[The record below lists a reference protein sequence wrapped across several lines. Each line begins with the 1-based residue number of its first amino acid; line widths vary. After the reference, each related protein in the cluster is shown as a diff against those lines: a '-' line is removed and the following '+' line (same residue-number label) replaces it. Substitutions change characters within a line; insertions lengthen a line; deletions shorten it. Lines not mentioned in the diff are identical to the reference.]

1 MGHNLQESDSGIPMN
16 WISATARESSGR
28 AVKLA
33 RLTPKFDE
41 KRHRVYYDLL
51 SRAVDDEGVRNV
63 ALTGAYGTGKSSVL
77 DELRR
82 HRQRDMVEISLST
95 ISPPRHGDKGDN
107 AGNAEINLIQ
117 KEIVK
122 QLLYRLPSHKTPRS
136 KFRRASKPQ
145 TAREWTFASLVS
157 ALMVTLALVL
167 GLLQPLVE
175 PVVSE
180 PWGQPVL
187 VYIVIAGALAW
198 IISAVRKLLTGGST
212 MSASVGA
219 GITSVTLSSA
229 SSTYFDEYLD
239 EIVYFFQAS
248 RTKIVVIE
256 DIDRFDDVE
265 IFDTLRSLNVLLNS
279 SSSLGR
285 IVFVYA
291 IRDSVFEQIEGVRNP
306 DKDDPVRQAVRI
318 GGRPKF
324 FDVIIPVVPF
334 VNADNARDLMSRAMK
349 SGDFS
354 ISPAAIRMSAR
365 YTADMR
371 LIHNIRNEFEVY
383 RNRLIA
389 PQTHVYGIS
398 DDLVFAMV
406 VFKNVFPTDF
416 EKIRH
421 KGSTL
426 DHLYESWRDLVR
438 VNLGSEVDRLNKL
451 RKESMLGE
459 TAEKRAQQWA
469 RLFQKRVQVLE
480 SGLQAVHGSGAVVG
494 LVGEVDE
501 LKLRESAAWTA
512 IASGEPLRLRAKVPQ
527 GQTLGFTF
535 AIDQLAVLL
544 GIPLQST
551 EWASVD
557 SENVEKEIL
566 ACEENIRFLRHHTW
580 EELAVRPEFTLQRGD
595 EELTFNDLI
604 SAELCSPLVEDL
616 VRHGFITSHF
626 ALYTSM
632 YYGTHLG
639 PEALEYIRRC
649 VEPGKPDILFEL
661 SEDAVQQLLTD
672 QGAEN
677 DDAAE
682 VFRDPSMRNVSIV
695 DYLLKNR
702 PLAVGAIAK
711 ELARWGTE
719 EAEFVAIYCSKGQ
732 VPGSLLAALAAYW
745 SGILHYTIVK
755 APLPAEK
762 RVPAADAVLG
772 ALVKS
777 VAYSVDTSVRDF
789 LEEHATKLDSVISP
803 ASSEEAAIRLGIFL
817 ACDARLLDV
826 APLNSIARDFVLDN
840 GLYAV
845 TRGNLLELNHHGSIA
860 LDELRDTD
868 KRVYS
873 HAVAHLNDY
882 LEAFSEDATAHT
894 IDDPLQFAEIL
905 RQAGQSGPAADVRRL
920 VSYSS
925 ANCVVPEL
933 TEVPSVVWPT
943 IMAMGRTSATFRN
956 IQSYIN
962 DVGAVDEALA
972 DFLEKH
978 DVIECDEDSDP
989 LEDRRRIAQHLLNAS
1004 DVLPDGDARIEL
1016 ALQLAP
1022 GEFPADGIV
1031 ADRGTFAKRL
1041 IEEQLVPDD
1050 EETFSSSLMADWPS
1064 REAAIAVS
1072 GGFVSF
1078 VSPKTLPASQVPLML
1093 TSALVPSE
1101 AKKIVVQR
1109 LTEYLSSGT
1118 KAEAEEIASAL
1129 NKNGWRVA
1137 SVRIEALIGQGVSAA
1152 QIIPLLA
1159 RSSSISPDEMRALL
1173 RMMGQPYSSLADPS
1187 HRPVYVP
1194 NDRAHHELVD
1204 RLRGITVSSDKEDG
1218 AQIRVNLVRKER

>member
-1 MGHNLQESDSGIPMN
+1 MGHNLQESDSGIPMS
-16 WISATARESSGR
+16 WISPTSRESSGR
-28 AVKLA
+28 AIKLA

-82 HRQRDMVEISLST
+82 HRERDIVEISLST
-95 ISPPRHGDKGDN
+95 ISPPRHGDRDDN

-136 KFRRASKPQ
+136 KFRRASKPR
-145 TAREWTFASLVS
+145 TAREWTFASLAS

-180 PWGQPVL
+180 PWGRPVL

-198 IISAVRKLLTGGST
+198 IISGVRRLLTGGST

-265 IFDTLRSLNVLLNS
+265 IFDTLRALNVLLNS
-279 SSSLGR
+279 SSSLDR

-291 IRDSVFEQIEGVRNP
+291 IRDSVFEAIEGVHNS
-306 DKDDPVRQAVRI
+306 DNDPVRQAVRI

-349 SGDFS
+349 SDDFS
-354 ISPAAIRMSAR
+354 ISPAVIRMSAR
-365 YTADMR
+365 YAADMR

-389 PQTHVYGIS
+389 PRAHVYGIS

-406 VFKNVFPTDF
+406 VFKNVFPSDF

-421 KGSTL
+421 KNSML
-426 DHLYESWRDLVR
+426 DRLYESWRELVR
-438 VNLGSEVDRLNKL
+438 VNLNSEVDRLNKL
-451 RKESMLGE
+451 RGASMLGE

-469 RLFQKRVQVLE
+469 RLFQKRVHVLE
-480 SGLQAVHGSGAVVG
+480 SGLQAVHGSGATFG
-494 LVGEVDE
+494 LVGELDE
-501 LKLRESAAWTA
+501 SKLRESAVWTA

-527 GQTLGFTF
+527 GQTLSFTF

-544 GIPLQST
+544 GIPLQTT
-551 EWASVD
+551 EWESVD
-557 SENVEKEIL
+557 SEKVEKEIL
-566 ACEENIRFLRHHTW
+566 ACEENVRFLRHHTW
-580 EELAVRPEFTLQRGD
+580 EELAVRPEFTLQHGD
-595 EELTFNDLI
+595 KELTFNDLI
-604 SAELCSPLVEDL
+604 SAELRSPLVEEL

-639 PEALEYIRRC
+639 PEALEYVRRC

-695 DYLLKNR
+695 DYLLKHR
-702 PLAVGAIAK
+702 PLAVGPIAK
-711 ELARWGTE
+711 ELATWGTDE
-719 EAEFVAIYCSKGQ
+719 TEFVATYCSKGQ
-732 VPGSLLAALAAYW
+732 EPGSLLAALAAYW
-745 SGILHYTIVK
+745 SGILQYTIVQ

-762 RVPAADAVLG
+762 RVPAVDAVLSV
-772 ALVKS
+772 LVES
-777 VAYSVDTSVRDF
+777 ITYSVDTSVKEF
-789 LEEHATKLDSVISP
+789 LEEHAAQLVSLISP
-803 ASSEEAAIRLGIFL
+803 ASSDEAAIRLGIFL
-817 ACDARLLDV
+817 ACDARFLDV
-826 APLNSIARDFVLDN
+826 APLNSIARDFALDN

-845 TRGNLLELNHHGSIA
+845 TRENLLELNDHGSIA
-860 LDELRDTD
+860 LDKLRDTD
-868 KRVYS
+868 KRVYA

-882 LEAFSEDATAHT
+882 LDAFSEDATAHT
-894 IDDPLQFAEIL
+894 IENPLQFAEIL
-905 RQAGQSGPAADVRRL
+905 RQAGRTGAAVDVRRL

-956 IQSYIN
+956 IQSYID

-972 DFLEKH
+972 TFFERH
-978 DVIECDEDSDP
+978 DIIECDEDNDP
-989 LEDRRRIAQHLLNAS
+989 LEDRRRIAQHVLNAS
-1004 DVLPDGDARIEL
+1004 DVLPNGDVRIEL

-1050 EETFSSSLMADWPS
+1050 EETFSSSLMADWSS
-1064 REAAIAVS
+1064 REGAIAAS
-1072 GGFVSF
+1072 GGFASF
-1078 VSPKTLPASQVPLML
+1078 VSPKTLPASQVPLLL
-1093 TSALVPSE
+1093 TSALVPLD
-1101 AKKIVVQR
+1101 AKKRVVQR

-1159 RSSSISPDEMRALL
+1159 RSSSISSEDMRALL
-1173 RMMGQPYSSLADPS
+1173 RTMGQPYSSLADPS

-1194 NDRAHHELVD
+1194 NDRAHHELID
-1204 RLRGITVSSDKEDG
+1204 RLRGVTVSSVKEDG